1 MPSSFTL
8 GEHFEGFV
16 KTMVRSGRYA
26 SASEVMR
33 DSLRLM
39 EEREKLREAKL
50 ASLREDIRKGLESW
64 PSDVL
69 DMPEIKAEARRLRQ
83 SRNDG
88 SAHGA

>member
-16 KTMVRSGRYA
+16 KTMVRSGRYS

-39 EEREKLREAKL
+39 EERENLREAKL
-50 ASLREDIRKGLESW
+50 ASLRADIREGLESG
-64 PSDVL
+64 PSEAL
-69 DMPEIKAEARRLRQ
+69 DMAEIKAEARLLRQ
-83 SRNDG
+83 SRKG
-88 SAHGA
+88 VSPHGA